1 MSANMRPV
9 AVRGD
14 PQHRDA
20 GRHRRPAALTAG
32 GIDYATPT
40 GRMFADIL
48 AALADYERA
57 LMHGRAPA
65 ARTAARLRGRHTG
78 RRSSHRRRP
87 DSAEP
92 CVVSRSTSWSVAT
105 ASRTTVCRAQRDSD
119 PAPPPPEAVR
129 PSGTSRRRRRART
142 RRGRQLALLLTKAK
156 LRRMGTEDGD
166 PGCRRLSHQR
176 RERKDPAPPSRRNRH
191 ALNVPPDAAPG
202 EQYG

>member
-57 LMHGRAPA
+57 LMHQRAPA
-65 ARTAARLRGRHTG
+65 
-78 RRSSHRRRP
+78 
-87 DSAEP
+87 
-92 CVVSRSTSWSVAT
+92 
-105 ASRTTVCRAQRDSD
+105 
-119 PAPPPPEAVR
+119 PPEAVR
-129 PSGTSRRRRRART
+129 PLERRAGVAELELVVVDSSHSCYGEVT
-142 RRGRQLALLLTKAK
+142 
-156 LRRMGTEDGD
+156 
-166 PGCRRLSHQR
+166 PNGC
-176 RERKDPAPPSRRNRH
+176 
-191 ALNVPPDAAPG
+191 
-202 EQYG
+202 

>member
-92 CVVSRSTSWSVAT
+92 CAGGESIYELVRGHGVSDDRLPGAT
-105 ASRTTVCRAQRDSD
+105 RQRPGAASA
-119 PAPPPPEAVR
+119 
-129 PSGTSRRRRRART
+129 
-142 RRGRQLALLLTKAK
+142 
-156 LRRMGTEDGD
+156 
-166 PGCRRLSHQR
+166 
-176 RERKDPAPPSRRNRH
+176 
-191 ALNVPPDAAPG
+191 
-202 EQYG
+202 